1 MEKLI
6 LMNTNDKL
14 VNTIR
19 WLYAN
24 TKIQVNQ
31 KEINIGRGV
40 IQGGILSPTLFLVM
54 FNDLLE
60 IIEEEDFEEFAFADD
75 LAINGKGEE

>member
-6 LMNTNDKL
+6 LMKTNDKL

-60 IIEEEDFEEFAFADD
+60 IIEEE
-75 LAINGKGEE
+75 